1 MEYEY
6 FGAAIDCCGGV
17 MRVDKIKEF
26 IDVLA
31 KAGYNL
37 LEIGTNTTYKIEGEE
52 YFGYLNGGYTV
63 DDFKQLDEYAKS
75 KGIELVPSIQ
85 TLAHLSGITKLPHY
99 ANIVDVNDILLID
112 EPKTYELIDKMFATL
127 RKGYSTK
134 MINLGFDEAH
144 MAGLGK
150 YLKLHGYTDRFEL
163 LLRHLNKV
171 AKIAKKYDFVPH
183 MWSDM
188 FFRLANGGDY
198 YGSNIKIP
206 QRVIDSVPPSVELAY
221 WDYYAD
227 SEEHYNDMLT
237 SHDAFGRKI
246 WFAGGAWTWNGFAP
260 LNGLSLK
267 TMKPAMKQVIKH
279 GVSKVLITLWSD
291 GGSECSY
298 FAVLPSLYAIR
309 QYALGNFDE
318 AKIKKGFK
326 QAFGVEFDDLM
337 ILDIPNK
344 SEKNPNCDKVSN
356 ACKSLLYNDCF
367 LGWKD
372 SALEQ
377 EAHIPYDEYA
387 AALRAAQKRAGKYGI
402 YHRVLASLCDALQY
416 KAELGLKTRRAYVA
430 GDKAALQALLSDYD
444 SAIDA
449 IRVFRDNFKE
459 LWFEEKR
466 PYMWEVHEIR
476 LGGLRARIADCKNR
490 IEQFLNGEVEE
501 IPELSEKLLP
511 YADWG
516 LQYNDY
522 QRLVTLADL

>member
-1 MEYEY
+1 MKYEY

-17 MRVDKIKEF
+17 MKVDKIKEF

-31 KAGYNL
+31 KMGYNL
-37 LEIGTNTTYKIEGEE
+37 LEIGTNSTYKIEGEE

-63 DDFKQLDEYAKS
+63 DDFKELDAYAKS
-75 KGIELVPSIQ
+75 KGVELVPSIQ
-85 TLAHLSGITKLPHY
+85 TLAHLPSITRLPHY
-99 ANIVDVNDILLID
+99 SDIVDVNDILLID

-127 RKGYSTK
+127 RKGYST
-134 MINLGFDEAH
+134 NLVNIGFDEAH

-171 AKIAKKYDFVPH
+171 VEIAKKYDFIPH

-188 FFRLANGGDY
+188 FFRLATGGDY

-206 QRVIDSVPPSVELAY
+206 KSVIDCVPDSIELAY
-221 WDYYAD
+221 WDYYD
-227 SEEHYNDMLT
+227 DTEEHYNDMFV
-237 SHDAFGRKI
+237 SHEAFGKKI

-279 GVSKVLITLWSD
+279 DVDKVLITLWAN

-298 FAVLPSLYAIR
+298 FSVLPSLYAIR
-309 QYALGNFDE
+309 QYALGNFDDNE
-318 AKIKKGFK
+318 IKKGFK
-326 QAFGVEFDDLM
+326 QTFDMDFDDFM
-337 ILDIPNK
+337 VLDIPNK
-344 SEKNPNCDKVSN
+344 SSKNPNCDKVSN

-372 SALEQ
+372 SAIEQ
-377 EAHIPYDEYA
+377 EEHIPYDEYS
-387 AALRAAQKRAGKYGI
+387 ALLRNAEKRVGKYGI
-402 YHRVLASLCDALQY
+402 LHKVLASLCDALYY
-416 KAELGLKTRRAYVA
+416 KAELGVKTRKAYIA
-430 GDKAALQALLSDYD
+430 NDYAALKNLLNDYD
-444 SAIDA
+444 NAVEK
-449 IRVFRDNFKE
+449 IRIFRNDFKK

-466 PYMWEVHEIR
+466 PYLWEVHEIR
-476 LGGLRARIADCKNR
+476 LGGLMARVADCKTR
-490 IEQFLNGEVEE
+490 LEEYINGECKE
-501 IPELSEKLLP
+501 IPELKEKILQ

-522 QRLVTLADL
+522 KGLVTLGEL